1 MIIITNIK
9 WGFGN
14 KILMFLY
21 AVYTLKKNKYDK
33 LYIVQKDSHHDSGI
47 LEESFL
53 YIFPKLKNIKWLEFI
68 SWKEY
73 DKIKTETK
81 DKIILDMNSN
91 NWFTN
96 KYILGLKKF
105 IKKYM
110 KLNKI
115 YTTDNYDINNGIAL
129 HIRYGDKLIMNK
141 QRINKGLKPEYIILK
156 PEYYINNIKKINENN
171 DKPIYIFTDSPD
183 IVSKTILPQLTN
195 AKICAEHYSKV
206 FYLLTKI
213 KKQIISEST
222 LSICAGYFAQ
232 IFSKDKFEI
241 IAPDYIINV
250 TTLKIQPNLFHND
263 GYFIE
268 ENNQKYIGIT

>member
-33 LYIVQKDSHHDSGI
+33 LYIVQQDSHHDSGI

-53 YIFPKLKNIKWLEFI
+53 YIFPNLKNIKWLEFI

-73 DKIKTETK
+73 DNIKKQAK
-81 DKIILDMNSN
+81 DKIILDMDTNY
-91 NWFTN
+91 WFTN
-96 KYILGLKKF
+96 KYILALKKF

-110 KLNKI
+110 ILNKI
-115 YTTDNYDINNGIAL
+115 YTIDNYDINNGIAL

-141 QRINKGLKPEYIILK
+141 QRIDKGLKPEYIILK
-156 PEYYINNIKKINENN
+156 PEYYFDNIKKLNPNN
-171 DKPIYIFTDSPD
+171 DTPIYIFTDSPD
-183 IVSKTILPQLTN
+183 IVSKTILPRLTN
-195 AKICAEHYSKV
+195 AKICPEHYSKV
-206 FYLLTKI
+206 FFLLTKI

-232 IFSKDKFEI
+232 IFSDDKFEI
-241 IAPDYIINV
+241 IAPDYNINV
-250 TTLKIQPNLFHND
+250 NTLLIQPNIFHND

-268 ENNQKYIGIT
+268 ENNKKYIGIT

>member
-21 AVYTLKKNKYDK
+21 AVYTLKKNNYDK
-33 LYIVQKDSHHDSGI
+33 LYIVQQDSHHDTGT

-53 YIFPKLKNIKWLEFI
+53 YIFPNLKKIKKLEFI
-68 SWKEY
+68 SWKQY
-73 DKIKTETK
+73 DYLKKQIDNKIV
-81 DKIILDMNSN
+81 LDMNN
-91 NWFTN
+91 TIWLTN
-96 KYILGLKKF
+96 RYILTLKKF
-105 IKKYM
+105 IRKYM

-115 YTTDNYDINNGIAL
+115 YNIDKYDVENGIAF

-141 QRINKGLKPEYIILK
+141 QRINKGLSPEYIVLK
-156 PEYYINNIKKINENN
+156 PEYYLDNIKKLNLTENT
-171 DKPIYIFTDSPD
+171 PIYIFTDSPI
-183 IVSKTILPQLTN
+183 IVAETILPYLKN
-195 AKICAEHYSKV
+195 AKICPEHYTKV
-206 FYLLTKI
+206 FFLLTKI
-213 KKQIISEST
+213 KQQIISEST

-232 IFSKDKFEI
+232 ILSEDKFKI
-241 IAPDYIINV
+241 IAPNYYINV
-250 TTLKIQPNLFHND
+250 NTLTIQPNLFHND